1 MLCRCGSAYNF
12 NPQLLH
18 LPCVRPLHSRSQ
30 ILDLKAAHETE
41 LRRAA
46 EDVRRAVEDTRR
58 TADEVRRQENETRR
72 SKVRLMPPH
81 PIPHV
86 SL

>member
-1 MLCRCGSAYNF
+1 MLCRCGVAYNS
-12 NPQLLH
+12 NPQVIH
-18 LPCVRPLHSRSQ
+18 LPCVHPFHSRSQ

-58 TADEVRRQENETRR
+58 TADEVRRHENETRR
-72 SKVRLMPPH
+72 SKVRLTLPR
-81 PIPHV
+81 PI
-86 SL
+86 